1 MHGHHRRRQ
10 GLRAGSGAAAVVLL
24 LAACGSAGGAAMTA
38 GSAAAPVPAHVK
50 LTVVPAPGAQNVLTD
65 ARPKLSVAGG
75 TFDRVS
81 LSDAKGRIVSGALT
95 AGRSSWR
102 ASGPLKPGRSYS
114 LESTGTDVHGH
125 PFHNTTTFSTVDPDK
140 ILKAYV
146 SPLAGTT
153 VGVGQPIAVSFSQ
166 PVADRAAVERR
177 LVVETTP
184 QVYGAWHWMSDE
196 EVHWRPETYWPA
208 DTKVVL
214 HTSLKDVPLGGG
226 QVGDADRTIPFTVG
240 REQISYVDVKAHQ
253 MTVYRDGKLVR
264 TIPVSTGK
272 PGFITRG
279 GKKVV
284 LGLTRVKE
292 MKGESIGIA
301 KNDPDYFDLKVQYAV
316 RVTWSGEFLHAAPW
330 QGRNHGR
337 ANVSHGCVGMGTED
351 ARWYYDH
358 TLVGDVVDVTN
369 SSRKMELRNGYGDW
383 NMSWDKWLAGSA
395 LPQPSMD
402 AGSAEMGQTTT
413 DAVPQPGQ
421 GTPLSNGT
429 ARHKQ
434 PAAVNRD

>member
-1 MHGHHRRRQ
+1 
-10 GLRAGSGAAAVVLL
+10 
-24 LAACGSAGGAAMTA
+24 
-38 GSAAAPVPAHVK
+38 
-50 LTVVPAPGAQNVLTD
+50 
-65 ARPKLSVAGG
+65 
-75 TFDRVS
+75 
-81 LSDAKGRIVSGALT
+81 
-95 AGRSSWR
+95 
-102 ASGPLKPGRSYS
+102 
-114 LESTGTDVHGH
+114 
-125 PFHNTTTFSTVDPDK
+125 
-140 ILKAYV
+140 
-146 SPLAGTT
+146 
-153 VGVGQPIAVSFSQ
+153 
-166 PVADRAAVERR
+166 
-177 LVVETTP
+177 
-184 QVYGAWHWMSDE
+184 
-196 EVHWRPETYWPA
+196 
-208 DTKVVL
+208 
-214 HTSLKDVPLGGG
+214 
-226 QVGDADRTIPFTVG
+226 VG